1 MKKLFLFIAIQFTI
15 NLAFSQDMLTK
26 NAPEELAQEQL
37 EEYNARDIDA
47 FLAPYA
53 EDVELYTFPNELN
66 TKGKS
71 EMRKQY
77 EQMFANTPDL
87 HCELVNRIVN
97 GNTVIDHERITG
109 FSKGKAF
116 EAVAIYKIGEGK
128 IKKVYFIKK

>member
-1 MKKLFLFIAIQFTI
+1 MKKLFVFIAIL
-15 NLAFSQDMLTK
+15 LAANVTFSQDKITK
-26 NAPEELAQEQL
+26 NSSEDLAQQQL
-37 EEYNARDIDA
+37 NAYNARDIDA

-53 EDVELYTFPNELN
+53 EDVELYTFPNKLN

-77 EQMFANTPDL
+77 AQMFANTPDL

-116 EAVAIYKIGEGK
+116 EAVAVYKIEGDK
-128 IKKVYFIKK
+128 IKKVYFIRK